1 MKRLRKLLLA
11 GVAVCLA
18 FLVLAMGAALGSGGA
33 DRQTLEALDIPEVMV
48 RAYMSASARA
58 GEVSGGC
65 EVRWTI
71 LAGIGKIESNHG
83 RTHGPRTT
91 FSEEGDVRPLIIG
104 TALDGSDGTR
114 AVPDTDEGHWDH
126 DRAWDH
132 AVGPMQFIPSS
143 WQSFGRDGN
152 DDGDRDP
159 HNAFDAALGAVG
171 HLCLSAPGEYEDGD
185 ALARALYAYNRSA
198 SYVDEVIYW
207 IDYYDAVL
215 DGLAIMT
222 GEPGRS
228 GDGPLLVCPVQ
239 GPHHFSD
246 DFGVPRP
253 GGRTHQGN
261 DIFAAT
267 GTPIVA
273 PFPGRAEANPN
284 SLGGL
289 AVNVYGAEGYVYN
302 AHLSAYGA
310 SGRVE
315 TGTVI
320 GYVGNTGNA
329 VGTPPHDHFEW
340 HPGNDTAVNPFP
352 YLEEV
357 C

>member
-1 MKRLRKLLLA
+1 MRPLGKLLGA
-11 GVAVCLA
+11 GVVLYLT
-18 FLVLAMGAALGSGGA
+18 FIVLAMGAALGSGGA
-33 DRQTLEALDIPEVMV
+33 DRQTLETLDIPEVIFRSYV
-48 RAYMSASARA
+48 SASART

-71 LAGIGKIESNHG
+71 LAGIGKVEANHG
-83 RTHGPRTT
+83 RTHGSQTT
-91 FSEEGDVRPLIIG
+91 FSEDGDVRPLIIG
-104 TALDGSDGTR
+104 QPLDGISGTT
-114 AVPDTDEGHWDH
+114 AVPDSDQGRWDH
-126 DRAWDH
+126 DRVWDH

-152 DDGDRDP
+152 NDAEQDP
-159 HNAFDAALGAVG
+159 HNAFDAALGAVA
-171 HLCLSAPGEYEDGD
+171 HLCVSAPGDYQERD

-207 IDYYDAVL
+207 IEYYDAVL
-215 DGLAIMT
+215 DGLAILS
-222 GEPGRS
+222 GAAGAR
-228 GDGPLLVCPVQ
+228 GDGPFFVCPVQ

-273 PFPGRAEANPN
+273 PFPGQAEANPN

-302 AHLSAYGA
+302 AHMSAYSTLGT
-310 SGRVE
+310 VE

-340 HPGNDTAVNPFP
+340 HPANGTAVNPFP